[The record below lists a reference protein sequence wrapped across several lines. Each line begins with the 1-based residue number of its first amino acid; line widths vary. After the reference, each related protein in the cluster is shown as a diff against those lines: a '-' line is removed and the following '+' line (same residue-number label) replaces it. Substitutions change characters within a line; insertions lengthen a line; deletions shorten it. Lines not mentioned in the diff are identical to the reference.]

1 MTAAPSRY
9 NSKWSRAVQGAM
21 GTAIYCA
28 WLGGFSSSSA
38 TGQVG
43 RLLSL
48 EELGTIFSGAPW
60 CPQLPPPRLS
70 AS

>member
-1 MTAAPSRY
+1 
-9 NSKWSRAVQGAM
+9 M